1 VGGVRVEKAVRR
13 FLIASGAPG
22 ETVRLP
28 EGEAA
33 HARRVLRVRPGDRAV
48 LIDRGGALFEAE
60 FLEVGEAVTAKILS
74 QLPDLKPQVSL
85 TLYQGLP
92 KFDKLEFIVQ
102 KAAELGAKRVVPVK
116 MTRSVVKLTADE
128 GRKKQE
134 RLDRIAQEAMK
145 QCGRAERLEIL
156 EPVKFT
162 DALALFRAEG
172 AMLMP
177 WEEARGFRLGDAH
190 ALHPDAASV
199 GILIGP
205 EGGISPE
212 EAAAACEAGALS
224 VTLGPRILRA
234 ETAAVAAMAV
244 AMHLWGDI

>member
-1 VGGVRVEKAVRR
+1 MRR
-13 FLIASGAPG
+13 FLIESGAPG
-22 ETVRLP
+22 EVAYLP

-33 HARRVLRVRPGDRAV
+33 HARRVLRVKPGDRAV
-48 LIDRGGALFEAE
+48 LIDRGGALYEAE
-60 FLEVGEAVTAKILS
+60 FSEVAERVSARILS
-74 QLPDLKPQVSL
+74 RLPDARPQVAL

-102 KAAELGAKRVVPVK
+102 KAAKLGAVRVVPVK
-116 MTRSVVKLTADE
+116 MVRSVVKLTAEE
-128 GRKKQE
+128 GAKKRE
-134 RLDRIAQEAMK
+134 RLQKIALEAMK

-156 EPVKFT
+156 EPVRFQ
-162 DALALFRAEG
+162 DALALFRAEEL
-172 AMLMP
+172 MLMP
-177 WEEARGFRLGDAH
+177 WEEARSFRLGDAF
-190 ALHPDAASV
+190 AERPGAGSV

-205 EGGISPE
+205 EGGIAPE
-212 EAAAACEAGALS
+212 EARAASEAGAVL